1 MNRTRYL
8 PPGSMRHQRR
18 MGRLEGSVGT
28 LLLVCAIG
36 AGLVAATP
44 AELYQP
50 AAATVRPDPIGRA
63 APDVRVDLPPC
74 TGTSKDCAEAEP
86 DGAVTPLPRAGPQ
99 PAPLPQTQHQAYHVP
114 EPGTLALIGAALA
127 AALWR
132 RS

>member
-1 MNRTRYL
+1 MNRARYL
-8 PPGSMRHQRR
+8 PPGSMRRQRR
-18 MGRLEGSVGT
+18 LGRLEGSVGA

-50 AAATVRPDPIGRA
+50 TAVTVRPDPIGHA
-63 APDVRVDLPPC
+63 APDVRADLPPC
-74 TGTSKDCAEAEP
+74 IGTGKDCTEAEP
-86 DGAVTPLPRAGPQ
+86 DGEITLLPRTGPQ
-99 PAPLPQTQHQAYHVP
+99 PAPPPQTQHQAHRVP
-114 EPGTLALIGAALA
+114 EPGTLALIGAAMA

>member
-1 MNRTRYL
+1 MRYL
-8 PPGSMRHQRR
+8 PRGSMRRQRR
-18 MGRLEGSVGT
+18 LGRMEGSVGT

-36 AGLVAATP
+36 IGLVSATP

-50 AAATVRPDPIGRA
+50 APATRHPTPAGEA

-74 TGTSKDCAEAEP
+74 TGTGKDCTEAEP
-86 DGAVTPLPRAGPQ
+86 DGAVTLLPRTGPK
-99 PAPLPQTQHQAYHVP
+99 PAPLPQTQHQAHNVP
-114 EPGTLALIGAALA
+114 EPGTLALIGAAMA